1 MCGPATELSDQLR
14 SAIDLLEAR
23 ADELHESALG
33 EELIELRLA
42 SDRIESI
49 FSRCLLRFD
58 ATKGYSAD
66 GALSAVQWLKAR
78 CRLTAGAAVERLQV
92 ARRLAELPGANAAF
106 ALGQMGY
113 QHAAMIA
120 HTAQKVGSKAMA
132 FAEAALVEA
141 AARFDPGT
149 FSRVARHVE
158 HCVDPDGSLADANK
172 AHQRRNLSLSQ
183 TLDGV
188 FILDG
193 LLDNEGGATLQT
205 ALNALMHPRSED
217 DRSPGQRR
225 ADALVELA
233 RRQLDAAS
241 LPAVRG
247 QRPHLTIT
255 ATAET
260 LRAVPGAPAGDVHW
274 GLPVPAETV
283 RRFACDAALVTVLQD
298 EEENPLAVG
307 RALRTVSTALRRALV
322 TRDQGCRF
330 PGCDRPADWSDGH
343 HIKHWADGGETDLKN
358 LLLVCEGHHRKVHEG
373 GWRLVFSAERVVAI
387 PPKRPVFSEERVI
400 GIPSRRF
407 EGRLLQPA

>member
-23 ADELHESALG
+23 VDELHESALV
-33 EELIELRLA
+33 
-42 SDRIESI
+42 D
-49 FSRCLLRFD
+49 
-58 ATKGYSAD
+58 
-66 GALSAVQWLKAR
+66 
-78 CRLTAGAAVERLQV
+78 
-92 ARRLAELPGANAAF
+92 
-106 ALGQMGY
+106 
-113 QHAAMIA
+113 
-120 HTAQKVGSKAMA
+120 
-132 FAEAALVEA
+132 A

-149 FSRVARHVE
+149 VSPVARHVE

-260 LRAVPGAPAGDVHW
+260 LRAVPGAPARDVPW

-283 RRFACDAALVTVLQD
+283 RRLACDAALVTVLQD

-307 RALRTVSTALRRALV
+307 RALRTVSTAPRRPLV
-322 TRDQGCRF
+322 TRAQGCRF

-373 GWRLVFSAERVVAI
+373 GWRLVFKGERVVAI
-387 PPKRPVFSEERVI
+387 PPKRLVFGEGRVI
-400 GIPSRRF
+400 GIPSKRF
-407 EGRLLQPA
+407 EARLLQPA